1 MSTYHLN
8 QGLNHVGSYQVSGV
22 PFIYSGTIATS
33 PASDTIEFPKVT
45 KVVYVENL
53 GSTNPLTI
61 SFSTSPL
68 AKIIIPAGDSI
79 EMTVKAGSITVESA
93 GGTTYQIYASLTSIP
108 RERIA
113 GITL

>member
-22 PFIYSGTIATS
+22 PFIYSSTITAGNSETV
-33 PASDTIEFPKVT
+33 EFPKVT

-68 AKIIIPAGDSI
+68 AKVIIPAGDSI
-79 EMTVKAGSITVESA
+79 EMTVKSGSITVESA
-93 GGTTYQIYASLTSIP
+93 AGTTYQIYASLTSIP

>member
-22 PFIYSGTIATS
+22 PFIYSSTIGASATE
-33 PASDTIEFPKVT
+33 TIEFPKVT

-53 GSTNPLTI
+53 GSYPLTI

-68 AKIIIPAGDSI
+68 AKIIIPSGDSI

-93 GGTTYQIYASLTSIP
+93 SGTTYQIYASLTSIP

>member
-22 PFIYSGTIATS
+22 PFIYSSSIGAGNSETVQ
-33 PASDTIEFPKVT
+33 FPTVSKT
-45 KVVYVENL
+45 VYVENL
-53 GSTNPLTI
+53 GSTNPITI

-68 AKIIIPAGDSI
+68 AKVIIPAGDSI
-79 EMTVKAGSITVESA
+79 EMTVKAGSITIESA
-93 GGTTYQIYASLTSIP
+93 AGSDYQIYASLTSIP

>member
-1 MSTYHLN
+1 MSIYHLN

-22 PFIYSGTIATS
+22 PFIYSSSIGVGNSETVQ
-33 PASDTIEFPKVT
+33 FPTVSKT
-45 KVVYVENL
+45 VYVENL
-53 GSTNPLTI
+53 GSTYPLTI

-68 AKIIIPAGDSI
+68 AKVIVPAGDSI
-79 EMTVKAGSITVESA
+79 EMTVKAGSITIESA

>member
-22 PFIYSGTIATS
+22 PFIYSSTLGASATE
-33 PASDTIEFPKVT
+33 TIEFPKVT

-53 GSTNPLTI
+53 GLTNPLTI

-68 AKIIIPAGDSI
+68 AKIIIPAGDST

-93 GGTTYQIYASLTSIP
+93 SGTTYQIYASLTSIP